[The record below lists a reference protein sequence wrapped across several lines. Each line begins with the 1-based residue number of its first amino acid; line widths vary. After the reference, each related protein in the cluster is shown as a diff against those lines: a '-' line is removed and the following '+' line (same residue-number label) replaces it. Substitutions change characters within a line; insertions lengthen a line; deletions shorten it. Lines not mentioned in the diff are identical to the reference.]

1 MEVKFEMSTNSA
13 AMIRPKD
20 RVSAAQLAR
29 AAGVSA
35 ATVSYVLNRRPGVS
49 EATRQHV
56 LSTAAQIGFALRQ
69 TNPRNDHQRILGLV
83 LSNIANPFYPELSV
97 GFSEAA
103 QQRGYD
109 VFLSHTHDDLESLT
123 RAIEA
128 MLDRNVEGVALAIAR
143 SDNASA
149 VRRLR
154 QARVPLVQLSRKFRH
169 VEADFVGIDDHG
181 AAAAIMRHALGHQ
194 RWPIATVIGPRTSSA
209 SMSRE
214 EGFVSEAHRAGVTI
228 PGALRISV
236 PLSMQ
241 SGRDAAQVLLS
252 SSNPPRFILCGADI
266 LALGVM
272 SQALDM
278 GLRVPE
284 DVAISGFDG
293 IDIAA
298 TPMVGLT
305 SIVQPR
311 RDMAQRAA
319 DLLIDH
325 IEHPEHP
332 TDVVTLPHTV
342 RIGTSCGCSP
352 KGRKI

>member
-1 MEVKFEMSTNSA
+1 MSTQNTA
-13 AMIRPKD
+13 ALRPKD
-20 RVSAAQLAR
+20 RVSAARLAR

-49 EATRQHV
+49 EGTRQHV
-56 LSTAAQIGFALRQ
+56 FATAVEIGFALDGAR
-69 TNPRNDHQRILGLV
+69 TRNDQQRILGLV

-103 QQRGYD
+103 QKRGYD

-128 MLDRNVEGVALAIAR
+128 MLDRKVEGVALATAR

-169 VEADFVGIDDHG
+169 VEANFVGIDDHG
-181 AAAAIMRHALGHQ
+181 SAATMMRHALSHQ

-209 SMSRE
+209 SASRE
-214 EGFVSEAHRAGVTI
+214 EGFVAEAMKAGVTI
-228 PGALRISV
+228 PGALRVSA
-236 PLSMQ
+236 PLSLQ
-241 SGRDAAQVLLS
+241 SGRDAARALLS
-252 SSNPPRFILCGADI
+252 APTPPRFILCGADI

-305 SIVQPR
+305 GIVQPR
-311 RDMAQRAA
+311 REMAQSAA

-325 IEHPEHP
+325 IEHPERP
-332 TDVVTLPHTV
+332 ADTIRLPHSV
-342 RIGTSCGCSP
+342 RIGTSCGCPP
-352 KGRKI
+352 KGNTKT

>member
-1 MEVKFEMSTNSA
+1 MSTRNA
-13 AMIRPKD
+13 TAVRPKN
-20 RVSAAQLAR
+20 RISAAQLAR

-49 EATRQHV
+49 EGTRQHV
-56 LSTAAQIGFALRQ
+56 FAIAAEIGFSLEGM
-69 TNPRNDHQRILGLV
+69 NPRGDRQRILGLV
-83 LSNIANPFYPELSV
+83 PSNIANPFYPELSV

-123 RAIEA
+123 RSIEA

-154 QARVPLVQLSRKFRH
+154 QARVPLVQLSRRFRH
-169 VEADFVGIDDHG
+169 VEANFVGIDDQSS
-181 AAAAIMRHALGHQ
+181 AAMMMRHALGHQ

-209 SMSRE
+209 SSGRE
-214 EGFVSEAHRAGVTI
+214 EGFVAEALRAGVTI
-228 PGALRISV
+228 PGALRISA
-236 PLSMQ
+236 PLSLQ
-241 SGRDAAQVLLS
+241 SGRDAAQTLLS

-305 SIVQPR
+305 GIVQPR
-311 RDMAQRAA
+311 RDMAQSAA

-325 IEHPEHP
+325 IEHPERP
-332 TDVVTLPHTV
+332 ADTITLPHSV
-342 RIGTSCGCSP
+342 RIGTSCGCTP
-352 KGRKI
+352 KGRTRT